1 MGQAS
6 GNTKHGPSPRDPNV
20 RGHVYLIV
28 NDQNPRRLKV
38 GFTLKDP
45 LSRARDLV
53 STGTNGTFVVI
64 YQALVN
70 GPKSVE
76 DDVHERLSDHR
87 REGEWF
93 EIDADTAV
101 TTIRRC
107 AGAIHYESTEAR
119 WPSTQADPQ
128 PFVMEMV
135 AEARRAADARR
146 EQEALA
152 REASRLEEE
161 RRRGEES
168 RRSSVQ
174 QEHAAARRPPEQ
186 VTQRSEAR
194 RGWNA
199 ASVLVGTAAAMSL
212 VAVIALIGSEASR
225 TPLSVPPATPT
236 SARPL
241 ATTLAPELDSKRRE
255 VSRLEEAT
263 AEKRSRLAEAES
275 QLQRAQ
281 HAVETLPTTLRALEA
296 ARAEHERDIR
306 DSERTLLANEAEY
319 REFKASH
326 PDFRAEAR
334 LEAEQAEESFT
345 AKLVGHFFAE
355 EDAIAAQTGRTMS
368 PQGIE
373 NNVTR
378 IRQEAERDAI
388 RVFNAAADKAM
399 ARLNAQQRKLAGLVQ
414 TSKQRLEAAREA
426 KAADEASQPA
436 LAEKLKRSR
445 QELVE
450 ARDLVAGLTKEC
462 RVAEA
467 ASTAAR
473 QNLESAERALAS
485 RGSSQGQVVPAKSI
499 APPPPSSRNARS
511 RKT

>member
-1 MGQAS
+1 MRHARN
-6 GNTKHGPSPRDPNV
+6 NTKHGPSPRDPNV

-28 NDQNPRRLKV
+28 NDQNARRLKV

-45 LSRARDLV
+45 LDRARDLV

-64 YQALVN
+64 YEAYVN

-76 DDVHERLSDHR
+76 DDVHEQLSDYR

-107 AGAIHYESTEAR
+107 AGAIHFESTEAR
-119 WPSTQADPQ
+119 WPPTQATPQ

-135 AEARRAADARR
+135 AEARRAAAARR

-152 REASRLEEE
+152 REASRLEDE
-161 RRRGEES
+161 RRREVES
-168 RRSSVQ
+168 RRASEQ
-174 QEHAAARRPPEQ
+174 QEHAAARRPPERA
-186 VTQRSEAR
+186 TQQSEAR

-199 ASVLVGTAAAMSL
+199 ASVLFGTAAAMSL
-212 VAVIALIGSEASR
+212 VAVIALMGSEASR

-255 VSRLEEAT
+255 VSRLEDAA

-275 QLQRAQ
+275 QLQRAR
-281 HAVETLPTTLRALEA
+281 HSVETLPTTLRALEA

-306 DSERTLLANEAEY
+306 DSERFLLANEAQY
-319 REFKASH
+319 REFKANH

-334 LEAEQAEESFT
+334 LQAEQAEERFI
-345 AKLVGHFFAE
+345 AKLVGRFFAE
-355 EDAIAAQTGRTMS
+355 EDAIASQTGRTMS

-373 NNVTR
+373 NNITR

-388 RVFNAAADKAM
+388 RVYNAAADKVM
-399 ARLNAQQRKLAGLVQ
+399 ARLYADQRKLAGLVE

-426 KAADEASQPA
+426 KAAADAAPSA
-436 LAEKLKRSR
+436 LAQQLKRSQ
-445 QELVE
+445 QELAE
-450 ARDLVAGLTKEC
+450 ARALIATLTKEC
-462 RVAEA
+462 RVAET
-467 ASTAAR
+467 ASAAAR
-473 QNLESAERALAS
+473 DDLRKAEESTRGRAF
-485 RGSSQGQVVPAKSI
+485 SQGQVVPAKSI
-499 APPPPSSRNARS
+499 APPPPSSRGARP

>member
-6 GNTKHGPSPRDPNV
+6 DNTKHGPSPRDPNV

-161 RRRGEES
+161 RRRAEES

-174 QEHAAARRPPEQ
+174 QEHSPVRRPPVQ
-186 VTQRSEAR
+186 ATQRSGTRSVANEA
-194 RGWNA
+194 G
-199 ASVLVGTAAAMSL
+199 VLIATAAVMSL
-212 VAVIALIGSEASR
+212 FAVMAMIGYQGSQK
-225 TPLSVPPATPT
+225 PLGVPPAG
-236 SARPL
+236 RPV
-241 ATTLAPELDSKRRE
+241 ATTLAPELESKRRE
-255 VSRLEEAT
+255 VSRLDKAA
-263 AEKRSRLAEAES
+263 AESRSRLADAEKRLLQAQQMSEALPA
-275 QLQRAQ
+275 QLK
-281 HAVETLPTTLRALEA
+281 TLKAAGADHEKAIREA
-296 ARAEHERDIR
+296 DRMFA
-306 DSERTLLANEAEY
+306 ANEAEY
-319 REFKASH
+319 REFLTTH
-326 PDFRAEAR
+326 PDPRAEAKQ
-334 LEAEQAEESFT
+334 QAEEAEEVFLK
-345 AKLVGHFFAE
+345 KLDADFLAR
-355 EDAIAAQTGRTMS
+355 EDAIAAQTGRPMH

-373 NNVTR
+373 NNINR
-378 IRQEAERDAI
+378 IRNAAERDAI
-388 RVFNAAADKAM
+388 RVFNAAAERAM
-399 ARLNAQQRKLAGLVQ
+399 DRLNGQKTKLAGLVQ

-426 KAADEASQPA
+426 KASDEASQPT

-450 ARDLVAGLTKEC
+450 ARDLLAGLTKEC

-499 APPPPSSRNARS
+499 APPPPSSRNARP

>member
-6 GNTKHGPSPRDPNV
+6 DNTKHGPSPRDPNV

-146 EQEALA
+146 EQAAWA

-168 RRSSVQ
+168 RRSSAQ
-174 QEHAAARRPPEQ
+174 QEHATVRRPPVQ
-186 VTQRSEAR
+186 ATKRSGSRSVSNEA
-194 RGWNA
+194 G
-199 ASVLVGTAAAMSL
+199 VLIATAVVMSIVALMAM
-212 VAVIALIGSEASR
+212 IGYQANS
-225 TPLSVPPATPT
+225 
-236 SARPL
+236 RPL
-241 ATTLAPELDSKRRE
+241 GVSPAGRPVATTLASELESMRRE
-255 VSRLEEAT
+255 VSRLDKAA
-263 AEKRSRLAEAES
+263 AESRSRLADAEKRLLQAQQMSEA
-275 QLQRAQ
+275 LLKTPKA
-281 HAVETLPTTLRALEA
+281 TGA
-296 ARAEHERDIR
+296 AYEKAIR
-306 DSERTLLANEAEY
+306 QAERTLAANEAEY
-319 REFKASH
+319 R
-326 PDFRAEAR
+326 DFRNTYPD
-334 LEAEQAEESFT
+334 LEAEGWLQAKKAEEAFID
-345 AKLVGHFFAE
+345 KLIVDFLAQ
-355 EDAIAAQTGRTMS
+355 EDAIAAQTGRPMH
-368 PQGIE
+368 PQGIQSHI
-373 NNVTR
+373 NR
-378 IRQEAERDAI
+378 IHNTETPDRI
-388 RVFNAAADKAM
+388 RVFNAAAEKAM
-399 ARLNAQQRKLAGLVQ
+399 DRLNGQQTKLDGLVQ

-436 LAEKLKRSR
+436 LAQQRNR
-445 QELVE
+445 CQQELVE

-462 RVAEA
+462 HVADA
-467 ASTAAR
+467 ASTAASSPWPK
-473 QNLESAERALAS
+473 SASQALGG
-485 RGSSQGQVVPAKSI
+485 R
-499 APPPPSSRNARS
+499 
-511 RKT
+511 